1 MLLCDN
7 ECKLSRLN
15 FINRSSILLSKIKS
29 IEKKSSE
36 TKYTYIKNSKTK
48 MSLPLKF
55 SQSSETNKA
64 KLLINS
70 K

>member
-55 SQSSETNKA
+55 SQS
-64 KLLINS
+64 
-70 K
+70 